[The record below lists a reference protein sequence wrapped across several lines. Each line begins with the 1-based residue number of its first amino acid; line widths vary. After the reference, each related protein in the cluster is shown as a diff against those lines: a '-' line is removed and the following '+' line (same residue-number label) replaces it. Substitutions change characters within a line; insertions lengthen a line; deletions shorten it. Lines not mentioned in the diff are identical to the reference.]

1 MDTERVVNGGR
12 QVEGVLQ
19 EELLTAFCSS
29 EVEQVVDN
37 MDKGAGSSVR
47 GGQIGADF
55 WRKIAVERKF
65 EITVRRSE

>member
-1 MDTERVVNGGR
+1 M
-12 QVEGVLQ
+12 Q

-37 MDKGAGSSVR
+37 MDKGAGSGVR